1 MKFKDKIVWITGAS
15 SGIGE
20 ALALEFARQGARV
33 VLSARNAEKLA
44 KLVDEISTIG
54 TSMPQVVP
62 FDLEN
67 SESIVNAVTNVI
79 NRCTKVDILVNN
91 AGISQR
97 SLVVETPV
105 EIDRKVFE
113 INFFGAVT
121 LTKALLPYMIASGGG
136 QIAVMSSVVGKFG
149 FPLRSAYAA
158 SKHALHG
165 FFDTLRS
172 ELYLKNIKVTIICPG
187 RILTNVSINAI
198 TKDGTA
204 YGKMDEGQAKGLPA
218 DVFARRVLRALRK
231 GRKEIVT
238 GGKEVLMVYIR
249 RFLPWLYY
257 ILASKVK
264 PT

>member
-1 MKFKDKIVWITGAS
+1 MKYKDKTVWITGAS

-20 ALALEFARQGARV
+20 ALAREFTRQGAGV
-33 VLSARNAEKLA
+33 ILSARNTEKLEKLA
-44 KLVDEISTIG
+44 NELAVISKTKPGI
-54 TSMPQVVP
+54 VEL
-62 FDLEN
+62 DLEN
-67 SESIVNAVTNVI
+67 NQSINNAVTHVKN
-79 NRCTKVDILVNN
+79 NYDKVDILVNN

-97 SLVVETPV
+97 SLVIETPV

-113 INFFGAVT
+113 INFFGTIT

-136 QIAVMSSVVGKFG
+136 QIVVMSSVVGKFG
-149 FPLRSAYAA
+149 FPLRSAYSA

-172 ELYLKNIKVTIICPG
+172 ELSKQNIKVTIVCPG

-204 YGKMDEGQAKGLPA
+204 YGKMDEGQARGLPA
-218 DVFARRVLRALRK
+218 DVFARRLLRAIRK
-231 GRKEIVT
+231 GRKEIAT

-257 ILASKVK
+257 IMASKVK